1 MKDGHYSRPVWAD
14 DGWLAKYAG
23 KTLDEDNVGAD
34 GGVSAEYVPGATAT
48 IGKYNFEQSYE
59 AHRCKDYK
67 TAQISENSATVE
79 AVAIFIGITVYPMKS
94 LKIMTVFLIIL
105 SSNYS
110 IYSR

>member
-48 IGKYNFEQSYE
+48 IGKYILAKVWS
-59 AHRCKDYK
+59 
-67 TAQISENSATVE
+67 
-79 AVAIFIGITVYPMKS
+79 
-94 LKIMTVFLIIL
+94 L
-105 SSNYS
+105 SSGDKDS
-110 IYSR
+110 IASAMTCKVRCLNSSAISTVLLSLAALFNL